1 MLYVHSIHIRVNHQV
16 FTFFLMS
23 VAIGRVNLIKEVCE
37 MSESP
42 ELMTNE
48 ERVAYIQTKR
58 KQTQIRD
65 VMLAVI
71 GILSFFLIWEAVV
84 LTGWVDSKKLCSVL
98 EVFQLF
104 ILKFTDPN
112 PDGAV
117 LLVNVWSSLLIALS
131 GFGLAIVIG
140 IPLGWLMGWYKGFDA
155 FMRPIFEI
163 IRPIPPV
170 SWIPL
175 SIVWM
180 GIGLKAKS
188 FIVFFAA
195 FVPCLINS
203 YTGIRQTKEV
213 LKNVGKTFGASYF
226 TVFWKVGIPSSLT
239 MAFAGIKV
247 AIGNAW
253 ATLVAAEMLAASSG
267 LGYMILMGRSYG
279 RVDLVI
285 LGIVVIGLL
294 GVAISAII
302 SKFEELLMGWKK
314 L

>member
-1 MLYVHSIHIRVNHQV
+1 M
-16 FTFFLMS
+16 
-23 VAIGRVNLIKEVCE
+23 NL
-37 MSESP
+37 SEKKTQA
-42 ELMTNE
+42 LTNE
-48 ERVAYIQTKR
+48 ERVALVQRQR
-58 KQTQIRD
+58 KQLRNRD
-65 VMLAVI
+65 LVLAVS
-71 GILSFFLIWEAVV
+71 GVVLFFVIWEV
-84 LTGWVDSKKLCSVL
+84 LSVTKLVDAKYISEPVQI
-98 EVFQLF
+98 FQLF
-104 ILKFTDPN
+104 ITKLSDPN

-117 LLVNVWSSLLIALS
+117 LGVNIWSSLQVALC
-131 GFGLAIVIG
+131 GFGLAVVIG
-140 IPLGWLMGWYKGFDA
+140 VPLGWLMGWYRGFDS

-175 SIVWM
+175 TIVWM
-180 GIGLKAKS
+180 GIGLQAKA

-226 TVFWKVGIPSSLT
+226 TVFWKVGIPSSMT
-239 MAFAGIKV
+239 MTFAGIKV

-253 ATLVAAEMLAASSG
+253 ATLVAAEMLASSSG

-279 RVDLVI
+279 RVDIVI
-285 LGIVVIGLL
+285 LGIVVIGVIGVIITALINLL
-294 GVAISAII
+294 ENKI
-302 SKFEELLMGWKK
+302 LGWKK

>member
-1 MLYVHSIHIRVNHQV
+1 
-16 FTFFLMS
+16 MS
-23 VAIGRVNLIKEVCE
+23 SRASNSSQNIAL
-37 MSESP
+37 
-42 ELMTNE
+42 TNI
-48 ERVAYIQTKR
+48 ERVELAKKQR
-58 KQTQIRD
+58 KKISYQNT
-65 VMLAVI
+65 MLSISGVLLFVI
-71 GILSFFLIWEAVV
+71 VWEFLALSGI
-84 LTGWVDSKKLCSVL
+84 VDSRKIADVL
-98 EVFQLF
+98 EIFKLF
-104 ILKFTDPN
+104 IVKLSDPN

-117 LLVNVWSSLLIALS
+117 LLVHIWSSLEIALV
-131 GFGLAIVIG
+131 GFFMAIVIG
-140 IPLGWLMGWYKGFDA
+140 VPLGWLMGWYRGFDS

-175 SIVWM
+175 TIVWL
-180 GIGLKAKS
+180 GIGLTAKA

-226 TVFWKVGIPSSLT
+226 TIFWKVGIPSSLT
-239 MAFAGIKV
+239 MTFAGIKV

-279 RVDLVI
+279 RVDIVI
-285 LGIVVIGLL
+285 LGILVIGIL
-294 GVAISAII
+294 GVII
-302 SKFEELLMGWKK
+302 SGIINMLEHFVLGWKK

>member
-1 MLYVHSIHIRVNHQV
+1 
-16 FTFFLMS
+16 
-23 VAIGRVNLIKEVCE
+23 
-37 MSESP
+37 
-42 ELMTNE
+42 MTNE
-48 ERVAYIQTKR
+48 EMIAHVKAEQQRIKY
-58 KQTQIRD
+58 RD
-65 VMLAVI
+65 VMLSVS
-71 GILSFFLIWEAVV
+71 GILLFFLIWEGLVMFNI
-84 LTGWVDSKKLCSVL
+84 VDSKKLCDVL
-98 EVFQLF
+98 EIFKLL

-117 LLVNVWSSLLIALS
+117 LMVNVWSSLKIALS
-131 GFGLAIVIG
+131 GFALAIIIG
-140 IPLGWLMGWYKGFDA
+140 IPLGWLMGWYRGFDA

-175 SIVWM
+175 TIVWM
-180 GIGLKAKS
+180 GIGLQAKA

-213 LKNVGKTFGASYF
+213 LINVGKTFGASSF
-226 TVFWKVGIPSSLT
+226 TCFWKVGIPSSMT
-239 MAFAGIKV
+239 MTFAGVKV

-267 LGYMILMGRSYG
+267 LGFMILQGRSYG

-285 LGIVVIGLL
+285 LGIVVIGVL
-294 GVAISAII
+294 GVLISII
-302 SKFEELLMGWKK
+302 IGACENLVLGWKK

>member
-1 MLYVHSIHIRVNHQV
+1 M
-16 FTFFLMS
+16 
-23 VAIGRVNLIKEVCE
+23 NL
-37 MSESP
+37 SEKKTQA
-42 ELMTNE
+42 LTNE
-48 ERVAYIQTKR
+48 ERVALVQRQR
-58 KQTQIRD
+58 KQLRNRD
-65 VMLAVI
+65 LVLAVS
-71 GILSFFLIWEAVV
+71 GVVLFFVIWELLSV
-84 LTGWVDSKKLCSVL
+84 TKMVDAKYISEPVQI
-98 EVFQLF
+98 FQLF
-104 ILKFTDPN
+104 ITKLSDPN

-117 LLVNVWSSLLIALS
+117 LGVNIWSSLQVALC
-131 GFGLAIVIG
+131 GFGLAVVIG
-140 IPLGWLMGWYKGFDA
+140 VPLGWLMGWYRGFDS

-175 SIVWM
+175 TIVWM
-180 GIGLKAKS
+180 GIGLQAKA

-226 TVFWKVGIPSSLT
+226 TVFWKVGIPSSMT
-239 MAFAGIKV
+239 MTFAGIKV

-253 ATLVAAEMLAASSG
+253 ATLVAAEMLASSSG

-279 RVDLVI
+279 RVDIVI
-285 LGIVVIGLL
+285 LGIVVIGVIGVIITALINLL
-294 GVAISAII
+294 ENKI
-302 SKFEELLMGWKK
+302 LGWKK

>member
-1 MLYVHSIHIRVNHQV
+1 M
-16 FTFFLMS
+16 
-23 VAIGRVNLIKEVCE
+23 NL
-37 MSESP
+37 SEKKTQA
-42 ELMTNE
+42 LTNE
-48 ERVAYIQTKR
+48 ERVALVQRQR
-58 KQTQIRD
+58 KQLRNRD
-65 VMLAVI
+65 LVLAVS
-71 GILSFFLIWEAVV
+71 GVVLFFVIWEV
-84 LTGWVDSKKLCSVL
+84 LSVTKLVDAKYISEPVQI
-98 EVFQLF
+98 FQLF
-104 ILKFTDPN
+104 ITKLSDPN

-117 LLVNVWSSLLIALS
+117 LAVNIWSSLQVALC
-131 GFGLAIVIG
+131 GFGLAVVIG
-140 IPLGWLMGWYKGFDA
+140 VPLGWLMGWYRGFDS

-175 SIVWM
+175 TIVWM
-180 GIGLKAKS
+180 GIGLQAKA

-226 TVFWKVGIPSSLT
+226 TVFWKVGIPSSMT
-239 MAFAGIKV
+239 MTFAGIKV

-253 ATLVAAEMLAASSG
+253 ATLVAAEMLASSSG

-279 RVDLVI
+279 RVDIVI
-285 LGIVVIGLL
+285 LGIVVIGVIGVIITALINLL
-294 GVAISAII
+294 ENKI
-302 SKFEELLMGWKK
+302 LGWKK